1 MLGRAKEGEVS
12 LLAAACTFSS
22 PSGNTCTWS
31 IDNCKGEKQPMND
44 ANWQQMVAVPGGYD
58 ELHGRYTK
66 AEGLDAM

>member
-31 IDNCKGEKQPMND
+31 IDNCTGDKQPMND
-44 ANWQQMVAVPGGYD
+44 PNRQQMVAAPGGYD
-58 ELHGRYTK
+58 ELDGDTRRLK
-66 AEGLDAM
+66 G